1 MTMQTLTEFKT
12 CRLCHGSQLTRVLS
26 LAPTPVGDL
35 YLPAEKHPEALES
48 FPLDVAQCETCGH
61 VQLESIP
68 DLGCLYTDYIY
79 TTSSSLGLADHFARY
94 AKNVCD
100 KLSLAKGSLVV
111 DMGSNDGTL
120 LKAFKALGMKVI
132 GIDPAREIAAKATQE
147 GVFTYNAFFSKELAQ
162 KIRQEH
168 GPASVF
174 IANNVM
180 ANVPDPSF
188 ILEGIQ
194 ELLPSDGV
202 FVFETGYLRYIAE
215 DCVFD
220 NIYHEHIDYYSIKP
234 LVAFFERFK
243 MRLFDVEV
251 TESKGSSIRCF
262 VQGPTAAHAI
272 SPQIDALLQRETEKG
287 YATPAPYEQLAKRLA
302 ETKRQ
307 LHELLTDMKAQGKKV
322 AGYGAAIGTT
332 TILYHFD
339 LDGLIPQLIDDNP
352 VRQGR
357 LSPGLALPVVGS
369 EVLEG
374 PDAPDAVVILAWRY
388 AEPIM
393 KRNAAYRE
401 RGGKFIKI
409 LPTLEVC

>member
-1 MTMQTLTEFKT
+1 
-12 CRLCHGSQLTRVLS
+12 
-26 LAPTPVGDL
+26 
-35 YLPAEKHPEALES
+35 
-48 FPLDVAQCETCGH
+48 
-61 VQLESIP
+61 
-68 DLGCLYTDYIY
+68 
-79 TTSSSLGLADHFARY
+79 
-94 AKNVCD
+94 
-100 KLSLAKGSLVV
+100 
-111 DMGSNDGTL
+111 
-120 LKAFKALGMKVI
+120 
-132 GIDPAREIAAKATQE
+132 
-147 GVFTYNAFFSKELAQ
+147 
-162 KIRQEH
+162 
-168 GPASVF
+168 
-174 IANNVM
+174 
-180 ANVPDPSF
+180 
-188 ILEGIQ
+188 
-194 ELLPSDGV
+194 
-202 FVFETGYLRYIAE
+202 
-215 DCVFD
+215 
-220 NIYHEHIDYYSIKP
+220 
-234 LVAFFERFK
+234 

-401 RGGKFIKI
+401 LGGKFIKI